1 MKWRKILAAG
11 MGLVMAAGLMSGCG
25 GQTKEA
31 DNNKKDSQEKAMG
44 RYVEEDLKPLW
55 GHMKRMEPSGCIL
68 PAEMRKQV

>member
-31 DNNKKDSQEKAMG
+31 DNNKKDGKYSG
-44 RYVEEDLKPLW
+44 EEDFW
-55 GHMKRMEPSGCIL
+55 SEYNGCYCRCSDPGSDGVRRFL
-68 PAEMRKQV
+68 